1 MKASLDTNIIIH
13 FYRANKQDILFE
25 IFSEGVVIYE
35 QIRKV
40 ELQNHA
46 GMLLETI
53 DADIEKEKIVK
64 YTDFKL
70 KELGIK
76 KIFDENVKDNKMLY
90 GAGDMGE
97 VYAISLAQTIGVYS
111 LVTDDIKQGGPYMS
125 LLQLKYDDVIP
136 FNFVDVLIIRFL
148 IGKVDAQKTVD
159 DFNEINDAS
168 SLNWNFESNIKKF
181 LKRFFGNDT
190 YKKEDTEF
198 IKKLVDKYQIEVKSK
213 FQELRRIIKE
223 HSKSESAKEKST

>member
-46 GMLLETI
+46 GMLLKII
-53 DADIEKEKIVK
+53 DADIEKGKIVI

-168 SLNWNFESNIKKF
+168 SLNWNFEPNIKKF
-181 LKRFFGNDT
+181 LKRFFGNDA

-223 HSKSESAKEKST
+223 HSKSESA